1 MSRRCV
7 FLDRDGVINVKQ
19 PDGQYVCGWDQFD
32 WIPKRRS
39 TGFDCSMRSDY
50 LVIVVT
56 NQRAVAKGLLTMA
69 ALDEIHRRMTEELA
83 RRDARIDDV
92 MVCPHEI
99 DACDCRKPRP
109 GMVHAACDKWHIDLA
124 HSLMVGDS
132 ESDRQ
137 LAMNCGLRFVRRAG
151 RKDHAGAIAAFQRNR
166 RSKCP
171 PLSDCWS

>member
-1 MSRRCV
+1 M
-7 FLDRDGVINVKQ
+7 INVKQ
-19 PDGQYVCGWDQFD
+19 PDGQYVCGWDQFVWIEETID
-32 WIPKRRS
+32 WIRL
-39 TGFDCSMRSDY
+39 FNALDY

-92 MVCPHEI
+92 MVCPHEL
-99 DACDCRKPRP
+99 DACDCRKPKP
-109 GMVHAACDKWHIDLA
+109 GMVQAACDKWHIDLA

-137 LAMNCGLRFVRRAG
+137 LAINCGLSFVGVLDGKITQVQSQHSNKTGGPNVLR
-151 RKDHAGAIAAFQRNR
+151 
-166 RSKCP
+166 
-171 PLSDCWS
+171 